1 MISELN
7 ESALNSKFLFGRSF
21 ASKGSVQDTRKSWLA
36 GTCQWCSSRGR
47 LYTVLWASG
56 AENFM
61 IPLEDTTWG
70 RQWQFNKWVHRLKR
84 TLGQLLQRNAVN
96 PFVHSADKELEDGGD
111 KPWFRVKGNYALLL
125 RCGWGLGLLIPTI
138 FIPGNSAYSWTRLC
152 GSSGWMLF
160 IFLRSVAS
168 GTEVHTRER
177 EGVLYC

>member
-7 ESALNSKFLFGRSF
+7 ESALNSQFLFGRSF
-21 ASKGSVQDTRKSWLA
+21 ASKGSIQDTRKSWLA

-70 RQWQFNKWVHRLKR
+70 EQWQFNKWVHRLKR

-96 PFVHSADKELEDGGD
+96 PFVHSVDKELEDGGD
-111 KPWFRVKGNYALLL
+111 KPWFRVKGNCALYVTLWV
-125 RCGWGLGLLIPTI
+125 GAW
-138 FIPGNSAYSWTRLC
+138 FINSDDFYSWEFCLLVDTFM
-152 GSSGWMLF
+152 WQ
-160 IFLRSVAS
+160 
-168 GTEVHTRER
+168 
-177 EGVLYC
+177 